1 MNPTE
6 PPPRTLAQEFRD
18 SFRAG
23 RRVWYAAIIILVTF
37 IALPFLGVIAVIFGI
52 FFLLPALFGAVLGR
66 LVGLIRDQRI
76 LRRLERSAR

>member
-1 MNPTE
+1 MNPPE
-6 PPPRTLAQEFRD
+6 PHRRTLAEEFRD

-23 RRVWYAAIIILVTF
+23 RRAWYAAIIILVCA

-66 LVGLIRDQRI
+66 LVGLVRDQRI
-76 LRRLERSAR
+76 LRRIERSSR